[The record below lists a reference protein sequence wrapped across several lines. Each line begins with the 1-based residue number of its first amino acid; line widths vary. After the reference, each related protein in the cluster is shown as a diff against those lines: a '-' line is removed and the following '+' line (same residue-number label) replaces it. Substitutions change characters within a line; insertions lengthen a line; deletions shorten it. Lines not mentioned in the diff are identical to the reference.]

1 MRNLRTM
8 SSTSK
13 MDYLGKPAFQ
23 TLTLPNLIAAGGAT
37 TLTVGLAV
45 CPTTGP
51 LHRYGWQA
59 SDLQD
64 PLVCR
69 KNKTTC
75 IIKQEEA

>member
-1 MRNLRTM
+1 M

-13 MDYLGKPAFQ
+13 MDCLGKPSFQ
-23 TLTLPNLIAAGGAT
+23 TMTLLTLIAAGDAT

-45 CPTTGP
+45 FPTAEP
-51 LHRYGWQA
+51 LHRYSWQA

-69 KNKTTC
+69 KTR
-75 IIKQEEA
+75 